1 MSAGRF
7 RSVVRGDDG
16 RFDGVDASALVG
28 PVGGGLDARLHRWAS
43 EARVDEAA
51 RRRAREWWLRRQ
63 AEEGAT
69 LVGVLADLLEAG
81 TAVTVHTSSGRQ
93 HGGRVRALGADFVA
107 VGAPTGLVLVALDA
121 VTSLRT
127 PPGEPP
133 VVGDRSLDGAA
144 SGPLL
149 RDVAAGLAADRER
162 VLLVTRDGEAVA
174 GVLRSVGQDVAVV
187 RGGGEPPVT
196 SYVALDAITQLVL
209 ED

>member
-1 MSAGRF
+1 M
-7 RSVVRGDDG
+7 VRGDDG

-81 TAVTVHTSSGRQ
+81 TAVTVRTSSGRQ

-196 SYVALDAITQLVL
+196 CYVALDAITELVL

>member
-1 MSAGRF
+1 M
-7 RSVVRGDDG
+7 VRGDDG

-196 SYVALDAITQLVL
+196 CYVALDAITELVL

>member
-1 MSAGRF
+1 
-7 RSVVRGDDG
+7 VVRGDDS
-16 RFDGVDASALVG
+16 RFDGVDAGALVG
-28 PVGGGLDARLHRWAS
+28 PVGGDLDARLHRWAS

-69 LVGVLADLLEAG
+69 LAGVLADLLEAC
-81 TAVTVHTSSGRQ
+81 TAVTVHTRSGRR

-107 VGAPTGLVLVALDA
+107 VGEPTGLVLVVLDA

-127 PPGEPP
+127 QPGELP
-133 VVGDRSLDGAA
+133 VVGDRPVDDAA

-162 VLLVTRDGEAVA
+162 VLLVTGDGEAVA
-174 GVLRSVGQDVAVV
+174 GVLRSVGQDVAVL
-187 RGGGEPPVT
+187 RSGGEPPRT
-196 SYVALDAITQLVL
+196 CYVALDAITELVL

>member
-1 MSAGRF
+1 
-7 RSVVRGDDG
+7 VVRGDEG

-28 PVGGGLDARLHRWAS
+28 PLHGGLDARLHRWAS

-81 TAVTVHTSSGRQ
+81 TAVSVHTSSGRR

-127 PPGEPP
+127 APSEPP
-133 VVGDRSLDGAA
+133 VVGDRPLDDAA
-144 SGPLL
+144 AGPLL

-162 VLLVTRDGEAVA
+162 VLLVTGHGEAVA

-187 RGGGEPPVT
+187 RSGGELPVT
-196 SYVALDAITQLVL
+196 CYVALDAITELVV

>member
-1 MSAGRF
+1 
-7 RSVVRGDDG
+7 VVRGDDG

-69 LVGVLADLLEAG
+69 LAGVLADLLEVG
-81 TAVTVHTSSGRQ
+81 TAVTIHTRSGRQ

-107 VGAPTGLVLVALDA
+107 LGTSLGLALVALDA

-127 PPGEPP
+127 RHGERA
-133 VVGDRSLDGAA
+133 VVGDRPVDDAG

-149 RDVAAGLAADRER
+149 RDVAAGLAVDRER
-162 VLLVTRDGEAVA
+162 VLLVTCEGEAVA
-174 GVLRSVGQDVAVV
+174 GEMRSVGQDVAVL

-196 SYVALDAITQLVL
+196 CYVALDAVTELVL

>member
-1 MSAGRF
+1 
-7 RSVVRGDDG
+7 VVRGDDG

-196 SYVALDAITQLVL
+196 CYVALDAIAELVL